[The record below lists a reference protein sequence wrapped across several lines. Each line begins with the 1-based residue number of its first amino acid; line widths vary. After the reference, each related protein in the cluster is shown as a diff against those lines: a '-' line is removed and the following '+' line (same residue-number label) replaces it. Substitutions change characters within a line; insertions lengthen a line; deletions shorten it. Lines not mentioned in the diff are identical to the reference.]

1 MNREIVLKA
10 KNLKKYF
17 PVGRSFFHGSKEK
30 QQYVKAVNGVDFEIA
45 KGEILGIAGESGSG
59 KSTTG
64 ELIVRLIEPTSGSL
78 TLDGNEI
85 AHIAKKNLK
94 TFRNKVQMI
103 FQDPFGT
110 LNPRFSIYKT
120 IEEPLIINGFKDAS
134 EREKLVKRAL
144 LMAELNPPEKYMHR
158 LPHELSGGER
168 QRISIARAVVLDPE
182 VLVAD
187 EPVSMLDVSIRA
199 SVLNLLKNLRDKL
212 DLAMIYISHDLSTIR
227 YLCDRTAIMYLGEII
242 EIGPTSEVMD
252 NPVHPYTKLLLSSV
266 PIADPDYRREEAES
280 YDDLPDQI
288 KMEDGCKFYPRC
300 IDRQDACKEF
310 KPEHFDLGN
319 RHTASCILCRM
330 QE

>member
-1 MNREIVLKA
+1 
-10 KNLKKYF
+10 
-17 PVGRSFFHGSKEK
+17 
-30 QQYVKAVNGVDFEIA
+30 
-45 KGEILGIAGESGSG
+45 
-59 KSTTG
+59 
-64 ELIVRLIEPTSGSL
+64 
-78 TLDGNEI
+78 
-85 AHIAKKNLK
+85 
-94 TFRNKVQMI
+94 MI

-168 QRISIARAVVLDPE
+168 QRISIARAVVLNPE

-252 NPVHPYTKLLLSSV
+252 NPSHPYTKLLLSSV
-266 PIADPDYRREEAES
+266 PIADPDYHREEAAS

-288 KMEDGCKFYPRC
+288 NMEEGCRFYPRC
-300 IDRQDACKEF
+300 ISRQDDCRTF
-310 KPEHFDLGN
+310 KAEHYDLGN
-319 RHTASCILCRM
+319 RHTASCILCRNM
-330 QE
+330 QH